1 VTIVA
6 GLSLAIWIYL
16 LIAHGGFWQARD
28 TDEAAI
34 VAPAFWPAVTAIVPA
49 RDEAEVIGRSI
60 GSLLAQDYPGALRI
74 ILVDDGSSDG
84 TASIAR
90 AAAHDWRSSPGAP
103 RRPAGPASS
112 GRSSRARAMPATRR
126 PSCG

>member
-16 LIAHGGFWQARD
+16 LLAHGGFWQARD

-60 GSLLAQDYPGALRI
+60 GSCWHRI
-74 ILVDDGSSDG
+74 IPAHCGSFWS
-84 TASIAR
+84 TT
-90 AAAHDWRSSPGAP
+90 AAATAP
-103 RRPAGPASS
+103 RRSPARGA
-112 GRSSRARAMPATRR
+112 
-126 PSCG
+126 